1 MSAEVSD
8 QAAADQDARMGRAV
22 IRGIKVALPL
32 AVVFLTLAIWLIT
45 DLELADAFAAA
56 LLPSVLIGVFAG
68 GFAGVAA
75 TMD

>member
-8 QAAADQDARMGRAV
+8 QSAADQDARMGRAIV
-22 IRGIKVALPL
+22 RGIKVALPT
-32 AVVFLTLAIWLIT
+32 AVVFLTLAVWLIT
-45 DLELADAFAAA
+45 DLEPADAFAAA